1 MINSSPSLGYN
12 GLLWSTA
19 ISPDWF
25 IVSCSDCSNPFV
37 NFYNR
42 TDLSIGQTYAYPGPY
57 GNSKINLAV
66 YTNNFNTTNVFIGT
80 SDSIDQVEFYQ
91 SSNNMWNFFPNVFEI
106 NSTMLHTKS
115 ELVWAMITLLSISPA
130 KMPFLLLPTANT
142 TPSIM
147 QRHSHVMPAP
157 TLEWPSEDKTLY
169 AFSAANCLS
178 NLKRIHLKDR

>member
-106 NSTMLHTKS
+106 NSTTFATYASHEIRVGVSNDYVAFHLS
-115 ELVWAMITLLSISPA
+115 SQDAIFTL
-130 KMPFLLLPTANT
+130 
-142 TPSIM
+142 
-147 QRHSHVMPAP
+147 
-157 TLEWPSEDKTLY
+157 
-169 AFSAANCLS
+169 ANC
-178 NLKRIHLKDR
+178 